1 MRRPSQSPA
10 GDSPSPRLGWTRGTT
25 APTSSIE
32 SPRPAKMGTGSK
44 PPSTTDVITGSTLPT
59 TWTLA
64 KLPPGTVPGNN
75 ATYTVLSPAESD
87 WPAELLAADRVLRI
101 GSEAMR
107 PDAGGGGGQLTQGL
121 SEQPPSEATIPSVA
135 ATSTV
140 VPYRVI

>member
-1 MRRPSQSPA
+1 
-10 GDSPSPRLGWTRGTT
+10 
-25 APTSSIE
+25 
-32 SPRPAKMGTGSK
+32 MGTGSK

-64 KLPPGTVPGNN
+64 RLPLDTVPGNS
-75 ATYTVLSPAESD
+75 ATYTVLSSANSD
-87 WPAELLAADRVLRI
+87 RARAPLDAAAVFRT

-107 PDAGGGGGQLTQGL
+107 PEAGGGGGQLTQGL
-121 SEQPPSEATIPSVA
+121 SEQAPSQATIPSAA